1 MNRLYFIAM
10 LILCCVVAR
19 AQRKLVVASLESKT
33 PQRDVK
39 VRIDNGP
46 EILTPWHGQIEVPD
60 SFKRIDFCHP
70 KFQRRYVLHD
80 ELKGDTIYLIPI
92 LHAIDEVVVY
102 GENKMKKHM
111 ADIFRPTT
119 PSQPQLPQVLT
130 TGPNVL
136 AIMAWLYDVTI
147 GPKIEARQRRKQA
160 LKKVRAQEQEYEQ
173 RWAALQDTTYYKRQ
187 EATKP

>member
-1 MNRLYFIAM
+1 
-10 LILCCVVAR
+10 
-19 AQRKLVVASLESKT
+19 
-33 PQRDVK
+33 
-39 VRIDNGP
+39 
-46 EILTPWHGQIEVPD
+46 
-60 SFKRIDFCHP
+60 
-70 KFQRRYVLHD
+70 
-80 ELKGDTIYLIPI
+80 
-92 LHAIDEVVVY
+92 
-102 GENKMKKHM
+102 MKKHM

-136 AIMAWLYDVTI
+136 AIMAWLYDVTV

-187 EATKP
+187 NVTKP